1 MAKKVVATLKTAT
14 GKDWAKVI
22 KAVKSPK
29 TGAYTFK
36 EEMVPV
42 DKVQEFLAANNYTYS
57 ILRKIPQQVPCIG
70 TFLVYNY
77 FPVLYRF

>member
-1 MAKKVVATLKTAT
+1 MAKKVVATLKTSS

-42 DKVQEFLAANNYTYS
+42 DKVQDFLAA
-57 ILRKIPQQVPCIG
+57 K
-70 TFLVYNY
+70 
-77 FPVLYRF
+77 